1 MIDKMGELRRTKY
14 CGEFTKENVG
24 ETAVVCGF
32 CQRQRDLGQLIFI
45 DLRDRTGI
53 VQLAFD
59 DQSDKAVFEKAASVR
74 GEFVLMAKGAVR
86 LRSSI
91 NTEIATGEIEI
102 AVNDLR
108 ILSTAQTPPFE
119 IVENSNVNDE
129 LRLTYRFLDLR
140 RPDLQ
145 RNLIMRHKIA
155 KITRDYFDEQGFLE
169 IETPMLIKSTPE
181 GARDYLVPS
190 RLYHGE
196 FYALP
201 QSPQMYK
208 QLLMVSGY
216 DRYMQITRCFR
227 DEDLRA
233 DRQPEFTQIDLEMS
247 FVDMEDVL
255 AMGEGYVKRLFKDAL
270 GIDVPTPLKRLT
282 YADAMN
288 LYGSDKPDTRFDMTI
303 TDLSD
308 IVKDCG
314 FSVFSG
320 AIENGGT
327 VRAICAKNAVSTYT
341 RKVIDK
347 LTDTAKGIGAK
358 GLAWI
363 RLTDEGIASSF
374 AKFMTD
380 DEMNAII
387 ERCGAE
393 NGDVIII
400 VADKVSTTLSVLGS
414 LRLEMAKKL
423 DIIPKDK
430 FNILWITEMPF
441 FEYNEETGGWDA
453 MHHPFT
459 APVDECIQYLDTDPE
474 KVRAKSYDLVIN
486 GYEMSSGSVR
496 ITDPVLQDKMFS
508 ALGMSDEEIEQ
519 KFGFLVN
526 AFKYGAPP
534 HAGMALGLDRLC
546 MVLLGCDSLRDV
558 VAFPK
563 MQNARELMSGAPTPC
578 DDKQLNELGLK
589 F

>member
-1 MIDKMGELRRTKY
+1 
-14 CGEFTKENVG
+14 
-24 ETAVVCGF
+24 
-32 CQRQRDLGQLIFI
+32 
-45 DLRDRTGI
+45 
-53 VQLAFD
+53 
-59 DQSDKAVFEKAASVR
+59 
-74 GEFVLMAKGAVR
+74 
-86 LRSSI
+86 
-91 NTEIATGEIEI
+91 
-102 AVNDLR
+102 
-108 ILSTAQTPPFE
+108 
-119 IVENSNVNDE
+119 
-129 LRLTYRFLDLR
+129 
-140 RPDLQ
+140 
-145 RNLIMRHKIA
+145 
-155 KITRDYFDEQGFLE
+155 
-169 IETPMLIKSTPE
+169 
-181 GARDYLVPS
+181 
-190 RLYHGE
+190 
-196 FYALP
+196 YALP
-201 QSPQMYK
+201 QSPQLFK
-208 QLLMVSGY
+208 QMLMVSGF
-216 DRYMQITRCFR
+216 DRSMQIARCFR

-387 ERCGAE
+387 SRCGAE

>member
-14 CGEFTKENVG
+14 CGEFAKENIG

-59 DQSDKAVFEKAASVR
+59 DKSDKAVFEKAAGVR
-74 GEFVLMAKGAVR
+74 SEFVLMAKGNVR

-102 AVNDLR
+102 AVDDLR
-108 ILSTAQTPPFE
+108 ILSAAQTPPFE

-190 RLYHGE
+190 RLYNGE

-255 AMGEGYVKRLFKDAL
+255 SMGEGYVKRLFKDAL
-270 GIDVPTPLKRLT
+270 GIDIATPLKRLT

-320 AIENGGT
+320 AIAGGGT
-327 VRAICAKNAVSTYT
+327 VRAICAENAVSTYT

-347 LTDTAKGIGAK
+347 LTDTAKGIGTK

-363 RLTDEGIASSF
+363 RLTDDGIASSF
-374 AKFMTD
+374 AKFMTE

-387 ERCGAE
+387 SRCGAKT
-393 NGDVIII
+393 GDVIII
-400 VADKVSTTLSVLGS
+400 VADKVNTALSVLGS

-423 DIIPKDK
+423 NIIPKDK
-430 FNILWITEMPF
+430 FDILWITEMPF

-459 APVDECIQYLDTDPE
+459 APVDECIQYLDSAPE

-496 ITDPVLQDKMFS
+496 ITDPALQDKMFS

-546 MVLLGCDSLRDV
+546 MVLLGCESLRDV

-578 DDKQLNELGLK
+578 DEKQLNELGIK

>member
-14 CGEFTKENVG
+14 CGEFTKKNVG

-59 DQSDKAVFEKAASVR
+59 DQSDKAVFEKAATVR
-74 GEFVLMAKGAVR
+74 GEFVLMAKGTVR

-102 AVNDLR
+102 AVDDLR

-387 ERCGAE
+387 SRCGAE

>member
-14 CGEFTKENVG
+14 CGEFTKENVS

-387 ERCGAE
+387 SRCGAE

-546 MVLLGCDSLRDV
+546 MVMLSCDSLRDV